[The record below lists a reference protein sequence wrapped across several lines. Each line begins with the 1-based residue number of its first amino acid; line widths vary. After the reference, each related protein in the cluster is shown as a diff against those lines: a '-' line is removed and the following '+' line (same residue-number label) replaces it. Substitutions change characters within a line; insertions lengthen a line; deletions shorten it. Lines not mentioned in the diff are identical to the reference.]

1 MVQDLAE
8 HRQAAIIGETENF
21 VVTINSK
28 DKTIY
33 IEEKHHL
40 TECIFKLQLTTTE
53 TDQIMQLLTDAK
65 HKLTT

>member
-1 MVQDLAE
+1 MVRYLAK
-8 HRQAAIIGETENF
+8 HREAAIIGETENF
-21 VVTINSK
+21 VVTIDSK

-53 TDQIMQLLTDAK
+53 TDQIMQLLTNAK
-65 HKLTT
+65 HRLTT